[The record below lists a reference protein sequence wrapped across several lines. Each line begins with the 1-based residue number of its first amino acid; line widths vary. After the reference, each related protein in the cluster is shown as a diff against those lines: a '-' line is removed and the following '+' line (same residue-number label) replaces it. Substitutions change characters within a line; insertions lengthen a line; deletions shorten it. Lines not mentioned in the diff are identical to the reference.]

1 LPQVAEKTIPPV
13 MAVGPKTT
21 ISRQDKF
28 RLAVLAGLV
37 VGITLLHY
45 TTATKMATFHDIYRR
60 LYYLPIVLGGL
71 WFMLRGGM
79 ATAIAVTLLYL
90 PHVVFQWGHH
100 PASRPEQYL
109 EILLYNIIG
118 FVTGLLTQRER
129 MQKNRAQSTA
139 QQLEHSNTQLREQAD
154 LILDIEEQLRRA
166 DRLSA
171 LGALSA
177 SMAHEIRNPLGS
189 IRGTAEILMEGIEHS
204 DRRYEFAQILVK
216 EVERLNQ
223 VVENFLRFARP
234 ASAAR
239 ARFSVVE
246 LIEEIVQLTS
256 RQAQKH
262 AVVIDF
268 DPASVPEII
277 GDAGQLRQAFLNLV
291 LNAIQAMPDSGR
303 LQILLH
309 AQENEVVVV
318 FRDFGLGIPA
328 ENLQKIFDPFFTTRR
343 EGIGLGLAITQR
355 IIEGNGG
362 RIEVESH
369 VGEGTS
375 FAVHLPVAPAATSTQ
390 QESS

>member
-1 LPQVAEKTIPPV
+1 
-13 MAVGPKTT
+13 MA

-28 RLAVLAGLV
+28 RLAVLVGLV
-37 VGITLLHY
+37 AGITLLHY
-45 TTATKMATFHDIYRR
+45 TTATNMATYHDIYRR
-60 LYYLPIVLGGL
+60 LYYLPIVFGGL
-71 WFMLRGGM
+71 WFMLRGGVT
-79 ATAIAVTLLYL
+79 TAVVVTFLYL

-109 EILLYNIIG
+109 EMLLYNVIG
-118 FVTGLLTQRER
+118 FVTGFLTQRER
-129 MQKNRAQSTA
+129 MQKNRAQTTA
-139 QQLEHSNTQLREQAD
+139 QQLEQSYAQLREQAD
-154 LILDIEEQLRRA
+154 LILDIEEQLRHA

-177 SMAHEIRNPLGS
+177 GMAHEIRNPLGS
-189 IRGTAEILMEGIEHS
+189 IRGTAEILMEGIEPS

-234 ASAAR
+234 TPPER
-239 ARFSVVE
+239 ARFSVAE

-262 AVVIDF
+262 VVVIDF
-268 DPASVPEII
+268 DLASVPEVI
-277 GDAGQLRQAFLNLV
+277 GDAGQIRQAFLNLV
-291 LNAIQAMPDSGR
+291 LNAIQAMAGGGR
-303 LQILLH
+303 LQILVH
-309 AQENEVVVV
+309 AQESEVVAV
-318 FRDFGLGIPA
+318 FRDFGPGIPA
-328 ENLQKIFDPFFTTRR
+328 ENLQKIFDPFFTTRS

-362 RIEVESH
+362 HIEVESRS
-369 VGEGTS
+369 GEGTS
-375 FAVHLPVAPAATSTQ
+375 FVVHLPAAPAAISTQ